1 MKKILISIILF
12 FSFSLVF
19 AQQRQ
24 IKGKIMDDT
33 NSPIIGGTILIKGT
47 SKGTVTDVN
56 GNFQL
61 NVPADAK
68 TIICSYLGMKTKEVA
83 LQESSNFTIILES
96 SDKSLQEVTV
106 VAYGSQKRESVLGS
120 ITTVKPSELKV
131 PSSNLTTALAGRIA
145 GLVSYQRSGEPGAD
159 DADFFVRGV
168 TSFSYAGGG
177 PLILI
182 DGLEVTKGDL
192 TRLQPDDIESF
203 SIMKDAT
210 AAALYGARGANG
222 VIMVTTKQ
230 GKEGPAKISVRFENS
245 ISNPTSMIQFAD
257 PVTYMQLNN
266 EALLTRTP
274 TGTVP
279 YSLEKIDKTIAGAN
293 PMVYPAT
300 DWKNSLL
307 NDQAI
312 NSRLNFNLSGGG
324 KVATYY
330 VAATYNQDNG
340 NLKMD
345 KQNNFNNNI
354 DLKRFTL
361 QTKINIKVT
370 KTTELMTQLRGN
382 FDDYSGP
389 LVSGTELYNEIMRT
403 DPVSF
408 PAYYIPD
415 ATTAYKKHILFG
427 NTNTGN
433 YINPYADMVKGY
445 KESAKSTIMA
455 QFELKQDLKFIT
467 PGLKL
472 RGMMSTTRYSFFDV
486 SRSYS
491 PFFYSVGTYD
501 KPTDSYTLTELNS
514 GTGTDY
520 LNYSPGTKDITTKT
534 YMEAALTYDKSI
546 NKKHNVAAL
555 LVTTARTSMDANP
568 LDKDKKP
575 SLQLSLPSRNAGVS
589 GRATYNYDSRYFIE
603 GNFGYNGSERFAAN
617 NRFGFFPSI
626 GGGWIISNEK
636 FWQDQLSAT
645 IDLLKLK
652 GTYGL
657 VGNDQIGDSND
668 RFYYMSE
675 VSMNNGSYGYTY
687 GSEFGNGINGVS
699 ISRYPNEN
707 ITWEISKK
715 MNLGLEAKIFNM
727 FNLSVEYYT
736 ENRRN
741 VLLDRLVPVSMGL
754 MASTKSNTGE
764 AKGSGWDA
772 SVDVFKSFNKD
783 FWIQARANFT
793 YATTKIT
800 KYEEVDYSDT
810 PWKSKIGQ
818 PGTQQWGYIAE
829 RLFVDENE
837 VANSPKQFGDYKA
850 GDIKYRDVDGNGVID
865 EMDMVPLGYPTSPEI
880 VYGFGS
886 SIGFKGIDFSFFF
899 QGTARETFW
908 IDPTK
913 TAPFIDTDGSTNI
926 SKNQLLQVY
935 ADNHWSEDNR
945 NLYALWPRLST
956 ITVTNNTQKSS
967 WFMRDGSFLRL
978 KSVEIGYT
986 VPAKVLRPIY
996 AKSCRVYLSGTN
1008 LAVWSKFK
1016 LWDPEMAGNGLGYPL
1031 QRVINV
1037 GLQFSF

>member
-1 MKKILISIILF
+1 MKKLLISITLI
-12 FSFSLVF
+12 FSFSIVF
-19 AQQRQ
+19 AQQKQ
-24 IKGKIMDDT
+24 IKGTIVDKMND
-33 NSPIIGGTILIKGT
+33 PIIGGTVVVKGT
-47 SKGTVTDVN
+47 SKGTVTDLN

-61 NVPADAK
+61 SVPADAK
-68 TIICSYLGMKTKEVA
+68 TIVCSYVGMKTKEVSI
-83 LQESSNFTIILES
+83 LETTNFKIILEN
-96 SDKSLQEVTV
+96 SDVSLKEVTV

-120 ITTVKPSELKV
+120 ISTVRTADLKV
-131 PSSNLTTALAGRIA
+131 PSSNLTTSLAGRIA

-182 DGLEVTKGDL
+182 DGLEVTKADL
-192 TRLQPDDIESF
+192 SRMQPDDIASF
-203 SIMKDAT
+203 SILKDAT

-230 GKEGPAKISVRFENS
+230 GQEGPAKISVRYENS
-245 ISNPTSMIQFAD
+245 ISNPTSSVQFAD
-257 PVTYMQLNN
+257 PITYMRLNN
-266 EALLTRTP
+266 EAVLTRNP
-274 TGTVP
+274 IGSAP
-279 YSLEKIDKTIAGAN
+279 YSLEKIDKTAAGAN

-300 DWKNSLL
+300 DWKNTLL

-324 KVATYY
+324 KVARYY

-340 NLKMD
+340 TLKMD
-345 KQNNFNNNI
+345 KKNDFNSNI
-354 DLKRFTL
+354 SLKRFSL
-361 QTKINIKVT
+361 QTSVNINVT
-370 KTTELMTQLRGN
+370 KTTELITRLRGN

-389 LVSGTELYNEIMRT
+389 LVSGTELYNQIMRS

-408 PAYYIPD
+408 PAFYTPD

-427 NTNTGN
+427 NTDNGN
-433 YINPYADMVKGY
+433 YINPYAEMVKGY
-445 KESAKSTIMA
+445 KESSTSTMMA
-455 QFELKQDLKFIT
+455 QFELKQDLNFIT
-467 PGLKL
+467 PGLKM
-472 RGMMSTTRYSFFDV
+472 RGMLSTTRYSFFDV
-486 SRSYS
+486 KRSYS
-491 PFFYSVGTYD
+491 PFYYKIGSYD
-501 KPTDSYTLTELNS
+501 KVADSYTLAPLNAA
-514 GTGTDY
+514 TGTDY
-520 LNYSPGTKDITTKT
+520 LNYAPGTNKITTKT
-534 YMEAALTYDKSI
+534 YMEAAITYDKSI
-546 NKKHNVAAL
+546 DKKHNIGAL
-555 LVTTARTSMDANP
+555 LVTTARTSMVANA
-568 LDKDKKP
+568 K

-617 NRFGFFPSI
+617 NRFGFFPSV
-626 GGGWIISNEK
+626 GAGWIISNEK
-636 FWQDQLSAT
+636 FWQDYLSAS
-645 IDLLKLK
+645 IDMLKLK

-657 VGNDQIGDSND
+657 VGNDQIGDEDD

-675 VSMNNGSYGYTY
+675 VNMSNTSYGYTY
-687 GSEFGNGINGVS
+687 GSEFGNTINGVS
-699 ISRYPNEN
+699 ITRYPNEN

-715 MNLGLEAKIFNM
+715 LNLGLEAKFFNT

-736 ENRRN
+736 ENRSN

-754 MASTKSNTGE
+754 MTATKSNTGE
-764 AKGSGWDA
+764 AFGSGWDGSIDA
-772 SVDVFKSFNKD
+772 FKSFNKD
-783 FWIQARANFT
+783 FWIQARANLT

-800 KYEEVDYSDT
+800 KYEEVDYTDT

-818 PGTQQWGYIAE
+818 PGSQQFGYIAE

-850 GDIKYRDVDGNGVID
+850 GDIKYRDVDGNGIID
-865 EMDMVPLGYPTSPEI
+865 ELDMVPLGYPTSPEI
-880 VYGFGS
+880 VYGFGA
-886 SIGFKGIDFSFFF
+886 SIGFKGFDFSFFL

-913 TAPFIDTDGSTNI
+913 TAPFIDTDDVATSI
-926 SKNQLLQVY
+926 SKNQLLKVY

-956 ITVTNNTQKSS
+956 TPVTNNTQKSS

-978 KSVEIGYT
+978 KSVEFGYT
-986 VPAKVLRPIY
+986 VPAKILKPIY
-996 AKSCRVYLSGTN
+996 AKSCRIYFSGTN
-1008 LAVWSKFK
+1008 LAVLSKFK

-1037 GLQFSF
+1037 GLQLSL